1 MVRDRAEKEATISFS
16 LFHAHF
22 SWPRYLD
29 PAVSPARFSP
39 LWAEHICRVSGA
51 GRAPMASVRL
61 SIRYREPCHAMQCLL
76 SLYPCLPHFHFESGM
91 ARMVLDFSLLA
102 DVLFEIVPKC
112 ACGGCSVGERK
123 ARRRNPL
130 TRGDGLDAR
139 GPAVLISSPWEAF
152 SPPSCDS
159 CPFACFLPVWCGAPL
174 RFHQAPASDGQSRW
188 IWAAA
193 PIRTNRANMCYFGAM
208 PFVCSSYPTTRG
220 PVPLGN
226 GLLGATPPKTRR
238 RDAPARG

>member
-1 MVRDRAEKEATISFS
+1 
-16 LFHAHF
+16 
-22 SWPRYLD
+22 
-29 PAVSPARFSP
+29 
-39 LWAEHICRVSGA
+39 
-51 GRAPMASVRL
+51 
-61 SIRYREPCHAMQCLL
+61 MQCLL

-123 ARRRNPL
+123 ARTRNPL
-130 TRGDGLDAR
+130 TRGGRIGCMGFRRAHFITVG
-139 GPAVLISSPWEAF
+139 GPSPSVLRLVTL
-152 SPPSCDS
+152 

-220 PVPLGN
+220 LVPLGN

-238 RDAPARG
+238 RDAPVRG